1 MVTGDPGDLGVYAS
15 NGQDKDINTDIAITQ
30 GLEMVVPHAQD
41 YIEIQQTV
49 SAVNITFRTRTSL
62 KDV

>member
-15 NGQDKDINTDIAITQ
+15 KGQDKDINTDIAITQ

-49 SAVNITFRTRTSL
+49 SAFKSV
-62 KDV
+62 